1 MEKKNYNTR
10 LKALTTIVSKKT
22 MVRTDIEFALRRAV
36 SLKAGEPS
44 TWDTSFEVIGR
55 LSVDLYNA
63 QFHENLAKYNLRQH
77 EAKK

>member
-1 MEKKNYNTR
+1 METKNYNTR
-10 LKALTTIVSKKT
+10 LKYLTTIVRKKT
-22 MVRTDIEFALRRAV
+22 MVRTSIESALRQAV

-44 TWDTSFEVIGR
+44 TWATSFEAIGK

-63 QFHENLAKYNLRQH
+63 KFHENLARYNLRQH

>member
-10 LKALTTIVSKKT
+10 LKALTTIVRKKT
-22 MVRTDIEFALRRAV
+22 MVRTDIESALRRAV

-44 TWDTSFEVIGR
+44 TWDTSFEAIGR

-63 QFHENLAKYNLRQH
+63 QFHENLARHNLRQH

>member
-22 MVRTDIEFALRRAV
+22 LVRTDIESALHRAV
-36 SLKAGEPS
+36 SLKAGEPFTRS
-44 TWDTSFEVIGR
+44 TSLEEIGR

-63 QFHENLAKYNLRQH
+63 QFHENLARYNLRQH